1 MIEQTREIVRKFN
14 SVYKEVLVEPEAL
27 IPENEAC
34 LRLPGT
40 DGKAKMSKSLGNY
53 VGIFDAPNEMFG
65 KIMSVSDELMWR
77 WFTLLS
83 FRSMAEIEALQ
94 AEVAAGRNPRDV
106 KFELA
111 RELVARFHDAA
122 AAAAAQE
129 AFVNRFARNEIPE
142 DLEEIRLDAPDGAL
156 GIGQVLKAAGL
167 VSSTSEG
174 LRMVDGGAVKIDGER
189 VESRDFKLARGFSGI
204 VQAGKRRIVKVV
216 IA

>member
-1 MIEQTREIVRKFN
+1 
-14 SVYKEVLVEPEAL
+14 
-27 IPENEAC
+27 
-34 LRLPGT
+34 
-40 DGKAKMSKSLGNY
+40 MSKSLGNY
-53 VGIFDAPNEMFG
+53 IGIFDPANEMFG

-111 RELVARFHDAA
+111 RELVARFHDEAA
-122 AAAAAQE
+122 AEAAQE
-129 AFVNRFARNEIPE
+129 AFINRFAKNEIPE
-142 DLEEIRLDAPDGAL
+142 DLEEIRIDAPDGAL

-189 VESRDFKLARGFSGI
+189 VASRDFKLARGFSGI

-216 IA
+216 LV